1 MDPDPSPLTRR
12 TGNRKSRGNEVSTR
26 SAFLPGGVYG
36 TSGRNGAS
44 PACQSENRSRRPATG
59 GTRMCFCRQGRR
71 PSVLALRAAHHRR
84 RVRVRIRHRW
94 RRSPSVSPSLPGSV
108 APRAGSTALRL
119 TPLNSRW
126 LSLGFCVPKRLI
138 EPIGGAHMFGVLSNV
153 PSSLYDELWHLQ
165 QEVDELF
172 GSSSPPLGIRSL
184 PRGSFP
190 AVNVGLTPE
199 RVDIYLFAPGID
211 PKRLDISIQ
220 QNLLTIAGSREL
232 RAEEEANFYRQE
244 RFSGEFRRVI
254 SLPEDVD
261 PERVQAK
268 YFDGIVQIGVQR
280 RESARPRQIEIQ

>member
-1 MDPDPSPLTRR
+1 
-12 TGNRKSRGNEVSTR
+12 
-26 SAFLPGGVYG
+26 
-36 TSGRNGAS
+36 
-44 PACQSENRSRRPATG
+44 
-59 GTRMCFCRQGRR
+59 
-71 PSVLALRAAHHRR
+71 
-84 RVRVRIRHRW
+84 
-94 RRSPSVSPSLPGSV
+94 
-108 APRAGSTALRL
+108 
-119 TPLNSRW
+119 
-126 LSLGFCVPKRLI
+126 
-138 EPIGGAHMFGVLSNV
+138 MFGVLSNV

-268 YFDGIVQIGVQR
+268 YVDGIVQIGVQR